1 MEVASTDDGSCE
13 PPETLYADADGD
25 GFGNV
30 AVNTTGCEGNIIGY
44 VTNATDCDDS
54 RNDVYPGAPG
64 TQDGVDND
72 CSGGELGPDEQSQC
86 PEDIDGDGLVNVNDV
101 LLLLGE
107 FGCTVGCTF
116 DLNGVP
122 GVDVAD
128 FLLLLGAYGLP
139 CSN

>member
-1 MEVASTDDGSCE
+1 V
-13 PPETLYADADGD
+13 DGD

-30 AVNTTGCEGNIIGY
+30 DVNVTGCEDNVIGF

-72 CSGGELGPDEQSQC
+72 CSGGPLAPDEESQC
-86 PEDIDGDGLVNVNDV
+86 PEDLDNDGFVNVNDI

-107 FGCTVGCTF
+107 FGCVEGCTL
-116 DLNGVP
+116 DVNGIP

-128 FLLLLGAYGLP
+128 FLIVLGAFGLP

>member
-1 MEVASTDDGSCE
+1 M
-13 PPETLYADADGD
+13 
-25 GFGNV
+25 
-30 AVNTTGCEGNIIGY
+30 
-44 VTNATDCDDS
+44 
-54 RNDVYPGAPG
+54 
-64 TQDGVDND
+64 
-72 CSGGELGPDEQSQC
+72 